1 MLSERW
7 IRRETTLTGSRALSH
22 SNKAPSTQQ
31 KLETFLIVGKI
42 YNLKIEKKKDSRY
55 LESRDEYKKFLQQN
69 VLILAGC

>member
-7 IRRETTLTGSRALSH
+7 IRREATLTGSRALSH

-42 YNLKIEKKKDSRY
+42 YNLKIEKKKR
-55 LESRDEYKKFLQQN
+55 QQ
-69 VLILAGC
+69 ILGK

>member
-42 YNLKIEKKKDSRY
+42 YNLKIEKKKKTADTWKVEMSTRNFY
-55 LESRDEYKKFLQQN
+55 NKMS
-69 VLILAGC
+69 